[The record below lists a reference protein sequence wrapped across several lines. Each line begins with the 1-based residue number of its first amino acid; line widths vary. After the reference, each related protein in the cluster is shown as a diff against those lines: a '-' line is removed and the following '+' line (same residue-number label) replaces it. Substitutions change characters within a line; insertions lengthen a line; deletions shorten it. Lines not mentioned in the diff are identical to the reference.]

1 MTEIDTSP
9 EAVERLARRID
20 ALRGPDFRGR
30 DELWNAASATLRALA
45 AERDARADL
54 TWFWTIVD
62 RDGLTGLPSDE
73 RAALSMLVAA
83 AAERDAAVRDYND
96 AQKYAEHWAGKH
108 DAALAEAE
116 RLREE
121 ARFLLARIAE
131 WEPEG
136 LSNDNARDWYGHVQ
150 PSLERMKTLT
160 EARAALAPPPPTMAD
175 VLAGTHYADFKD
187 GARAIKQKEAP
198 RDE

>member
-1 MTEIDTSP
+1 MTEIDTSA
-9 EAVERLARRID
+9 EAVERRCELMRLLAL
-20 ALRGPDFRGR
+20 ALVTQFPKHAKAEMFDN
-30 DELWNAASATLRALA
+30 DIALLRALA

-116 RLREE
+116 RLREALRAISRRTIREPTESGYRVAE
-121 ARFLLARIAE
+121 A
-131 WEPEG
+131 PE
-136 LSNDNARDWYGHVQ
+136 AAI
-150 PSLERMKTLT
+150 
-160 EARAALAPPPPTMAD
+160 ARAALA
-175 VLAGTHYADFKD
+175 
-187 GARAIKQKEAP
+187 QKE
-198 RDE
+198 EEQ